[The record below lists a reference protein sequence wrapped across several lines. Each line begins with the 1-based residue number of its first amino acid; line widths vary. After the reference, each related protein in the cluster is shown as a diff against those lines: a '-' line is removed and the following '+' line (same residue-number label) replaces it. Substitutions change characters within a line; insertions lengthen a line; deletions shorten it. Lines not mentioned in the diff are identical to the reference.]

1 MKQNAFVT
9 YFWWFLRSN
18 TSEQLELKLE
28 KIVGIYKQL
37 GKVRKFT
44 CLYIGRFYTFNYFRK
59 HFPLFL
65 GEGEDSYCK
74 PIANHGDQTYVFI
87 RIAKPKKYCP
97 NVLIKKDGPVGPAYI
112 GQYPKNTNF
121 NHDWS
126 FLQPNIQ
133 LTEDSFLRKVEIK
146 FDSKARTEADRAR
159 LDFLEDILKTIV
171 E

>member
-1 MKQNAFVT
+1 MHTLFFV
-9 YFWWFLRSN
+9 
-18 TSEQLELKLE
+18 
-28 KIVGIYKQL
+28 
-37 GKVRKFT
+37 
-44 CLYIGRFYTFNYFRK
+44 
-59 HFPLFL
+59 

-74 PIANHGDQTYVFI
+74 PVANNGEQTYVFI

-97 NVLIKKDGPVGPAYI
+97 NVLIKKDGPDGTAYI

-126 FLQPNIQ
+126 FLQPSIQ
-133 LTEDSFLRKVEIK
+133 LTEDSFLRKIEIK

>member
-1 MKQNAFVT
+1 MNAF
-9 YFWWFLRSN
+9 FS
-18 TSEQLELKLE
+18 
-28 KIVGIYKQL
+28 G
-37 GKVRKFT
+37 
-44 CLYIGRFYTFNYFRK
+44 
-59 HFPLFL
+59 L
-65 GEGEDSYCK
+65 GECK
-74 PIANHGDQTYVFI
+74 PVANQGDQSYVFI

-97 NVLIKKDGPVGPAYI
+97 TVLIKKEDDTAYI

-126 FLQPNIQ
+126 FLQPSIQ
-133 LTEDSFLRKVEIK
+133 LTADSFLSKVEIK